1 MSCWYLPN
9 SSKELELC
17 NNISKKKG
25 LAKCLEIKCIATGC
39 NFIYST
45 YTSTRVSKTNQAGQ
59 NPFDINARSIISCC
73 EIYHCCEKLHHWRK
87 EINFVQ
93 KLSWCK
99 YQSDIVNGTATYKHK
114 PGIHTTLRKLLKPV
128 FKNLSINELL
138 STCLH
143 GKTQNNNKV
152 FEHYYFEKMS
162 KIYICW
168 PYNIEHGCII
178 CSNKS

>member
-1 MSCWYLPN
+1 MPN

-25 LAKCLEIKCIATGC
+25 LAKCLEIQCIATTC

-45 YTSTRVSKTNQAGQ
+45 YTSTRVSKTHQAGQ

-73 EIYHCCEKLHHWRK
+73 EIYHCCENLHHLRK

-93 KLSWCK
+93 KLNCRGVITKAILLMAPPHTNIS
-99 YQSDIVNGTATYKHK
+99 QG
-114 PGIHTTLRKLLKPV
+114 GIHTALRKLLKPV

-138 STCLH
+138 STCLY
-143 GKTQNNNKV
+143 GKTQNNNK
-152 FEHYYFEKMS
+152 YLNSIIS
-162 KIYICW
+162 KRCPKYILLAVQQ
-168 PYNIEHGCII
+168 
-178 CSNKS
+178 

>member
-1 MSCWYLPN
+1 MLYQNLHIHMVLVVVMIINCPFITCFWTALFWKYFVSCWCLHN

-17 NNISKKKG
+17 NNISKKKR
-25 LAKCLEIKCIATGC
+25 LAKCLEIKCIATGGC

-93 KLSWCK
+93 KLNCRGVSTK
-99 YQSDIVNGTATYKHK
+99 AILLMA
-114 PGIHTTLRKLLKPV
+114 PPHTNISQGYIQR
-128 FKNLSINELL
+128 SI
-138 STCLH
+138 SMH
-143 GKTQNNNKV
+143 G
-152 FEHYYFEKMS
+152 
-162 KIYICW
+162 W
-168 PYNIEHGCII
+168 
-178 CSNKS
+178 